1 MKYLIIAGDYSGQNH
16 GIELMKAILEVDL
29 EAEFLVFGS
38 KSMIINQHS
47 NLIYDLESLKIM
59 GFAGILSRFFEI
71 LSVIKLCKTTIKKEK
86 IDCLILIDFGGFNLR
101 IAKFAHQL
109 GVKILYF
116 IPPKVWAWN
125 ESRIKILRKNVDKI
139 AVIFD
144 FERKYFQ
151 TKGTS
156 VSYFGNPM
164 AEKKNKNQN
173 DRDETIA
180 LLPGSRQL
188 EVNLHLPIFI
198 KLAKINLDIEFTL
211 AGLKNLNYS
220 FELPPNLR
228 IEYNQTENL
237 LKTSK
242 FAFICSG
249 TATFEAALYQ
259 IPHIVCYKTSW
270 LNYQISKLL
279 IKVKFIAL
287 PNLILNKSTIPE
299 LIQSEMN
306 VANLQKYIQKSEDL
320 PFKNQQI
327 EAFKEIREIEKGL
340 NVYKNVAQLAI
351 NLAKKC

>member
-71 LSVIKLCKTTIKKEK
+71 LSVLKLCKTTIEKEK

-164 AEKKNKNQN
+164 VDKININKDQRN
-173 DRDETIA
+173 DSIA
-180 LLPGSRQL
+180 LLPGSRQQ
-188 EVNLHLPIFI
+188 EINFHLPVFI
-198 KLAKINLDIEFTL
+198 EIALLNPTIQFNL
-211 AGLKNLNYS
+211 AGLENLSYS
-220 FELPPNLR
+220 KKLPPN
-228 IEYNQTENL
+228 ICIYFNQTESL
-237 LKTSK
+237 FKTSK
-242 FAFICSG
+242 FAVICSG